1 MSRAGVNPQILPG
14 AVIHAVGWAEA
25 PRGAPLGLV
34 SDLVLSQLTSLRPA
48 LWVLLGVIASGA
60 GAVAVAAEEDEEL
73 GGGGLR
79 EGRQRREAADR
90 QRREDDQALAPPP
103 VVSDVHFEIVDD
115 GRFPAVQRVKRA
127 ANGRGDNA
135 VRTAMAQQETTGFSS
150 LPFLRLF
157 SEHPPLDIERL
168 DEDALAVELWYAH
181 NGYFDARVTGWEV
194 ETLREARPLPWL
206 PRHWT
211 IDWLR
216 RPEAVRLTGYVEEG
230 PAVTVRDIT
239 ITGLE
244 EQGRPLQIKVE
255 RSADDLKGDTFTLS
269 APYDLAALIET
280 LLQEQSYARAE
291 AVVQV
296 QVFPELGV
304 ADVTIDAT
312 PGPFCRFGEVTLTG
326 NVAVDPALI
335 EEHIKVEEGKA
346 WSPQDLKD
354 TQTALFNLG
363 TFAVVQTLPDLSVPS
378 NTIPVEVRVT
388 ESRFRRARLGGGFS
402 FESNSAELRARSTFS
417 HTNLGGRLMRLEA
430 EAEGGVKGFTQN
442 GQASAFTLVNATRGV
457 FDDGNEAIDSVTA
470 ATSSRFEGGPVASL
484 STSLVVPYFLG
495 QPALTLTP
503 KAALVLD
510 RDVGQVTRSLQVAPA
525 LTWRATRFLS
535 FTPSL
540 NAERWNTELEF
551 IDEDNPQLSEKDL
564 DYTLVYW
571 RLQATLDHR
580 DHPIYTRRGYYAQ
593 AAVSDAGRSVLPGL
607 TFTKLEVDLRNYKS
621 VLRPTRATLATRV
634 AARVAVP
641 WGDDPE
647 LSFVPYNELY
657 FLGGPDTVRGW
668 AADYMS
674 SRACFTRSGDDTD
687 GDGVPNGPLAD
698 TDCYTVSP
706 DEPSLEVYPKGSQA
720 VLFGTVEYR
729 ISGPFSIDYA
739 AFVDVGSFIPDLT
752 EPDLNPLKHI
762 YPSVGVGMRYR
773 SPIGP
778 LRVDVGYRLVK
789 PTGQFAADRRWAVH
803 LAFQEAF

>member
-244 EQGRPLQIKVE
+244 
-255 RSADDLKGDTFTLS
+255 
-269 APYDLAALIET
+269 
-280 LLQEQSYARAE
+280 
-291 AVVQV
+291 
-296 QVFPELGV
+296 
-304 ADVTIDAT
+304 
-312 PGPFCRFGEVTLTG
+312 
-326 NVAVDPALI
+326 
-335 EEHIKVEEGKA
+335 
-346 WSPQDLKD
+346 
-354 TQTALFNLG
+354 
-363 TFAVVQTLPDLSVPS
+363 
-378 NTIPVEVRVT
+378 
-388 ESRFRRARLGGGFS
+388 
-402 FESNSAELRARSTFS
+402 
-417 HTNLGGRLMRLEA
+417 
-430 EAEGGVKGFTQN
+430 
-442 GQASAFTLVNATRGV
+442 
-457 FDDGNEAIDSVTA
+457 
-470 ATSSRFEGGPVASL
+470 
-484 STSLVVPYFLG
+484 
-495 QPALTLTP
+495 
-503 KAALVLD
+503 
-510 RDVGQVTRSLQVAPA
+510 
-525 LTWRATRFLS
+525 
-535 FTPSL
+535 
-540 NAERWNTELEF
+540 
-551 IDEDNPQLSEKDL
+551 
-564 DYTLVYW
+564 
-571 RLQATLDHR
+571 
-580 DHPIYTRRGYYAQ
+580 
-593 AAVSDAGRSVLPGL
+593 
-607 TFTKLEVDLRNYKS
+607 
-621 VLRPTRATLATRV
+621 
-634 AARVAVP
+634 
-641 WGDDPE
+641 
-647 LSFVPYNELY
+647 
-657 FLGGPDTVRGW
+657 
-668 AADYMS
+668 
-674 SRACFTRSGDDTD
+674 
-687 GDGVPNGPLAD
+687 
-698 TDCYTVSP
+698 
-706 DEPSLEVYPKGSQA
+706 
-720 VLFGTVEYR
+720 
-729 ISGPFSIDYA
+729 
-739 AFVDVGSFIPDLT
+739 
-752 EPDLNPLKHI
+752 
-762 YPSVGVGMRYR
+762 
-773 SPIGP
+773 
-778 LRVDVGYRLVK
+778 
-789 PTGQFAADRRWAVH
+789 
-803 LAFQEAF
+803 